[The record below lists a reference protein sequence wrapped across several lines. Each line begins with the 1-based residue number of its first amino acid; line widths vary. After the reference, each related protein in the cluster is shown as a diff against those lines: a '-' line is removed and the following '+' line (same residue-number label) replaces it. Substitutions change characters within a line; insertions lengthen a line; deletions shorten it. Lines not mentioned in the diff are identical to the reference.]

1 MGITVHYRGRIA
13 DMDRIEDFEDRV
25 LDLVLELGGRA
36 EIWRS
41 TADHD
46 PQRMVRG
53 VLAHLHPGQETTS
66 LLISPEGWLV
76 PFFQIEEAE
85 QGTIAEPPWCFV
97 KTQFGPVES
106 HVALVEMLA
115 ALQREFFPDLEVHDE
130 GGYWESRDA
139 GELARRHSFLRA
151 AIDGLA
157 EGLQQHGLSPEAAED
172 PEIVIE
178 RIRRIAAKV
187 QSTIARPSEHPPAM
201 RDEEEYGAEWP
212 PDPEDVE
219 AEWDAIYREQRRK
232 QERMFR
238 AMEERTSAGEDVEDA
253 LENAMRDVGTPIPG
267 DTMLPLGGE
276 DEEDDDE
283 DLPWQD
289 DLLAS
294 LEDDDDDDDE
304 WRESAADEDLEGADD
319 AATGEESDGGGAD
332 FFERRSHPLVRRA
345 MDLMLRLRKLPDDAP
360 GRPDPALHALFQ
372 GCGDMMGGLSQA
384 MSHYGDE
391 DDDREPDAL
400 GLRIVQLKRALRGA
414 AFARGALF
422 QLRERL
428 EKPLLEELHGEV
440 KGLQQE
446 MFAEL
451 ARLRSALRPGDGA
464 D

>member
-13 DMDRIEDFEDRV
+13 DMERIEDFEDRV

-139 GELARRHSFLRA
+139 GELARRHSFLRV

-187 QSTIARPSEHPPAM
+187 QATIARPSEHPPAI
-201 RDEEEYGAEWP
+201 RDEDEFGGEWP
-212 PDPEDVE
+212 PDPEEVE
-219 AEWDAIYREQRRK
+219 AEWDAIFREQRRK

-276 DEEDDDE
+276 EDDEEDE
-283 DLPWQD
+283 ELSWQD

-294 LEDDDDDDDE
+294 LDDDDDDE
-304 WRESAADEDLEGADD
+304 EWRASATDEDLEADD
-319 AATGEESDGGGAD
+319 EAAGEGESGGGSAD
-332 FFERRSHPLVRRA
+332 LFERRTHPLTRRA

-360 GRPDPALHALFQ
+360 GRHDSALHALFQ

-384 MSHYGDE
+384 MADYGDE
-391 DDDREPDAL
+391 DDDEEPHAL

-422 QLRERL
+422 QLRDRL
-428 EKPLLEELHGEV
+428 DKALLDELHGEV
-440 KGLQQE
+440 QGLQQE
-446 MFAEL
+446 MFGEL
-451 ARLRSALRPGDGA
+451 GRLRSALRPGGGIE
-464 D
+464 